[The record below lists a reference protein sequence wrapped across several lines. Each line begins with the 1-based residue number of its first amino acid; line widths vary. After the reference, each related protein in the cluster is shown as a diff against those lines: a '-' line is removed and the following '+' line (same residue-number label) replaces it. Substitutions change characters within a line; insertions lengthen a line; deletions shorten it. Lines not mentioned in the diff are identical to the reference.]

1 MLRLASAPRN
11 TLLKLRRFPPCKMA
25 VTRSATGA
33 LPKKAAAV
41 GDPPAAEVKK
51 TSTTKRK
58 AAGKVAT
65 EATSEVPRASNR
77 KKSKVEAS
85 NGAANDVS
93 DTTAAQNTKIVL
105 APVLSED
112 DSDAPVLV
120 PAVLTFSFEEAKQ
133 HLITIDRRFEEMF
146 YRLKCKP
153 FEHLERLDPFRTLA
167 NSIIGQQISWKAAR
181 AIYHRFIRLFDPSLP
196 EKPQDYTQPSEFFP
210 TARQVVSTDL
220 AILKSAGLSG
230 RKAEYVYDL
239 ASRFADGRLST
250 EKLLQADDEELY
262 SMLIEVKGI
271 GRWTVDMFALF
282 SLRRPDILPVGDLG
296 VQRGVIRWFLSLHSP
311 SAYPITISPE
321 KLPKNPEEDEAANGN
336 KNADKDEST
345 LPVVGESSGTQSAR
359 ASTPDAS
366 SILPAPATG
375 PTTPAK
381 HKGKSKNSRD
391 TQDDGAVLPTPF
403 TPSINKTLNIAARDV
418 LLQPPPPLP
427 EGLTP
432 AILRSRLNGKNK
444 IKGALLTP
452 KEMEELTAS
461 WRPYRSLAVYYM
473 WALAEPPK

>member
-1 MLRLASAPRN
+1 MLSP
-11 TLLKLRRFPPCKMA
+11 
-25 VTRSATGA
+25 
-33 LPKKAAAV
+33 
-41 GDPPAAEVKK
+41 
-51 TSTTKRK
+51 
-58 AAGKVAT
+58 
-65 EATSEVPRASNR
+65 
-77 KKSKVEAS
+77 
-85 NGAANDVS
+85 
-93 DTTAAQNTKIVL
+93 
-105 APVLSED
+105 
-112 DSDAPVLV
+112 
-120 PAVLTFSFEEAKQ
+120 
-133 HLITIDRRFEEMF
+133 
-146 YRLKCKP
+146 
-153 FEHLERLDPFRTLA
+153 
-167 NSIIGQQISWKAAR
+167 
-181 AIYHRFIRLFDPSLP
+181 
-196 EKPQDYTQPSEFFP
+196 
-210 TARQVVSTDL
+210 
-220 AILKSAGLSG
+220 
-230 RKAEYVYDL
+230 
-239 ASRFADGRLST
+239 
-250 EKLLQADDEELY
+250 
-262 SMLIEVKGI
+262 
-271 GRWTVDMFALF
+271 
-282 SLRRPDILPVGDLG
+282 GDLG

-444 IKGALLTP
+444 IKCVP
-452 KEMEELTAS
+452 RRVS
-461 WRPYRSLAVYYM
+461 VV
-473 WALAEPPK
+473 LAETYMLFQGCSSDTEGDGGADRQLATVSKLG

>member
-1 MLRLASAPRN
+1 
-11 TLLKLRRFPPCKMA
+11 
-25 VTRSATGA
+25 
-33 LPKKAAAV
+33 
-41 GDPPAAEVKK
+41 
-51 TSTTKRK
+51 
-58 AAGKVAT
+58 
-65 EATSEVPRASNR
+65 
-77 KKSKVEAS
+77 
-85 NGAANDVS
+85 
-93 DTTAAQNTKIVL
+93 
-105 APVLSED
+105 
-112 DSDAPVLV
+112 
-120 PAVLTFSFEEAKQ
+120 
-133 HLITIDRRFEEMF
+133 MF

-271 GRWTVDMFALF
+271 GRLTCSLF
-282 SLRRPDILPVGDLG
+282 SHFVAPISFQSVRDLG

-321 KLPKNPEEDEAANGN
+321 KLPKNPEEDEAASGN

-345 LPVVGESSGTQSAR
+345 LPMVGGSSETQSAR

-366 SILPAPATG
+366 SILPAPAAV
-375 PTTPAK
+375 PITPAK

-391 TQDDGAVLPTPF
+391 TEEDGAVLPTPF
-403 TPSINKTLNIAARDV
+403 TPSINKTLNIAAQDV

-432 AILRSRLNGKNK
+432 AVLRSRLNGKNK